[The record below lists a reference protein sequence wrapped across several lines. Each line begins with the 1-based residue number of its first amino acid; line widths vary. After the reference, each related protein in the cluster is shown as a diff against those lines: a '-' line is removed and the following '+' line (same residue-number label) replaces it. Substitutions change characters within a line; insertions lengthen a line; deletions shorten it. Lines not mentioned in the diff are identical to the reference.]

1 MVTGAGHGIGAA
13 IAEQAAAEGYRVG
26 VLDIDGERAAAVA
39 AIVDGEALV
48 ASTTD
53 EAAVA
58 AVLDRFGTPDVLVN
72 NAGTVRFGP
81 LLEISLADWQA
92 VLDVNLTGTFVC
104 SRLVARRLVA
114 EGRPGSI
121 VNLTS
126 INGIHPGPYA
136 GGYGAT
142 KAAVALLTQQ
152 LALEVG
158 PARHPRQRRRA
169 RPDRRGHVRADLRRP
184 GGAGRPRLEGA
195 ARAARHGRRHRVGR
209 AVPRVRRGRVRQRR
223 RAGRGRGGRGEHPRQ
238 PAEAEDRRLRRERR
252 VVTRA
257 LVLTGGVGHD
267 FEATTGALRAL
278 LEADGIST
286 EVSDDPA
293 GAFEALAGD
302 HWDLFVVNALRWRML
317 AERYAALRG
326 ALGHH
331 HAGRRRGRAGRPPGR
346 RRRRPGHPHRPHLL
360 RRLARLGRGRRR
372 RLGLGGRSLVPP
384 SAGRGTHPHHR
395 R

>member
-1 MVTGAGHGIGAA
+1 MSERGKGRSIVVTGAGHGIGAA

-26 VLDIDGERAAAVA
+26 ILDIDGERAASVA
-39 AIVDGEALV
+39 AGVGGEALV

-53 EAAVA
+53 EAAVTA
-58 AVLDRFGTPDVLVN
+58 ALDRFGTPDALVN

-158 PARHPRQRRRA
+158 P
-169 RPDRRGHVRADLRRP
+169 RGIRVNAVAPGLIDAGMSEPIYADP
-184 GGAGRPRLEGA
+184 EV
-195 ARAARHGRRHRVGR
+195 RAARGSKVPLGRLGTAGDIAS
-209 AVPRVRRGRVRQRR
+209 AVLFLASDEAAYVNG
-223 RAGRGRGGRGEHPRQ
+223 
-238 PAEAEDRRLRRERR
+238 AEL
-252 VVTRA
+252 VVD
-257 LVLTGGVGHD
+257 GGVVVSILANLPRPKSVDSVGS
-267 FEATTGALRAL
+267 
-278 LEADGIST
+278 DGS
-286 EVSDDPA
+286 
-293 GAFEALAGD
+293 
-302 HWDLFVVNALRWRML
+302 
-317 AERYAALRG
+317 
-326 ALGHH
+326 
-331 HAGRRRGRAGRPPGR
+331 
-346 RRRRPGHPHRPHLL
+346 
-360 RRLARLGRGRRR
+360 
-372 RLGLGGRSLVPP
+372 
-384 SAGRGTHPHHR
+384 
-395 R
+395 